1 MGKAG
6 RIACIFTPYVLTI
19 ASLICLILVGL
30 GNTNKDSSTL
40 NNLYFFR
47 ADTSGFKNVTASST
61 LNDIAVEAGRLN
73 EKVGDQLLNELKSA
87 ELNLT
92 LNDFYDIG
100 LWNYCTGNKTD
111 GNFKTTFCS
120 NRQSAFWFDPVSVWH
135 LNSTSANSTQ
145 ILPDNLQKALT
156 VYRNVAKWMFLAYII
171 AFLSTAAELIVGI
184 FAICS
189 RWGSC
194 ATSIVS
200 AIAFGF
206 TLAASITSTALFA
219 VLAGT
224 FDTVLKVYNIKGS
237 VGTNMLATTWLA
249 VVFALGAVLF
259 WLLSS
264 CCCSGRSPYHGDRR
278 GRRVTAEKAPYT
290 YERVGSPYMG
300 GPQTGPTVP
309 GHNVPLQNMKGQAYE
324 PFRHV

>member
-6 RIACIFTPYVLTI
+6 RIACIFTPYVLTV
-19 ASLICLILVGL
+19 ASLICLILVGM
-30 GNTNKDSSTL
+30 GCTNKNSSSL

-47 ADTSGFKNVTASST
+47 ADTSAFKNASESAA
-61 LNDIAVEAGRLN
+61 LNDIAVAASKLDDDRLL
-73 EKVGDQLLNELKSA
+73 DELKSA

-92 LNDFYDIG
+92 LNDFYTIG
-100 LWNYCTGNKTD
+100 LWNYCTGNKTN
-111 GNFKTTFCS
+111 GNFITTFCS
-120 NRQSAFWFDPVSVWH
+120 GRQSSYWFDPVSVWG
-135 LNSTSANSTQ
+135 LNSTTTNSTE
-145 ILPDNLQKALT
+145 ILPSDLQKALT
-156 VYRNVAKWMFLAYII
+156 VYRDVAKWMFLAYII

-206 TLAASITSTALFA
+206 TVAASITSTALFA

-224 FDTVLKVYNIKGS
+224 FNTVLKVYNIKGS
-237 VGTNMLATTWLA
+237 VGTSMLATTWLA
-249 VVFALGAVLF
+249 VAFALGAALF

-300 GPQTGPTVP
+300 GPQTGPAI
-309 GHNVPLQNMKGQAYE
+309 HSQNVPMQNMKGQAYE